1 MIKLNDEQII
11 FIRTLLE
18 DELTRLNIKRSKSIS
33 VREFDKVCGDRMK
46 YIQGFIKY
54 LKEKE

>member
-11 FIRTLLE
+11 FIRTLLQ
-18 DELTRLNIKRSKSIS
+18 DELTRLNIKRSNSVS

>member
-11 FIRTLLE
+11 FIRTLLT
-18 DELTRLNIKRSKSIS
+18 DELTRLNIKRSKSVS